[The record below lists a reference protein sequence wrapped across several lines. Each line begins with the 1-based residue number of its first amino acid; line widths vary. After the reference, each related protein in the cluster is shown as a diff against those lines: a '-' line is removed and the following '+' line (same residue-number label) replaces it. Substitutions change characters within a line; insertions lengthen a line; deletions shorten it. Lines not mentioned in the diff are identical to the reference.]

1 MCLNKGWM
9 FLTCNEVFKIRLK
22 YTHVK
27 NTMKTTFSFNFDF
40 YQVLKQ
46 HTSYTSKWKQIE
58 AVN

>member
-1 MCLNKGWM
+1 M
-9 FLTCNEVFKIRLK
+9 
-22 YTHVK
+22 HVK